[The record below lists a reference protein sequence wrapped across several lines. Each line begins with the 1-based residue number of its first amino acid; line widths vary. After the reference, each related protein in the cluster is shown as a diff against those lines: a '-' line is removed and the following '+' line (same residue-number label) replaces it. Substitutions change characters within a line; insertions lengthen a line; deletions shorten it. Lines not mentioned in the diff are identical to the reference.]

1 MRSALQRENL
11 ALQAAHLLSRLPLP
25 VAPRRATFIIGCA
38 RSGTSVLKRVLG
50 RHPEI
55 AALPSEANDLWHPGL
70 YPWQPEV
77 HTVPPLWLDPWSFTR
92 ASVEGWPG
100 DHGTR
105 IARVFGLY
113 QRLMGRPVLLNKSSM
128 INFMLPEVERLF
140 PGARFIHIIR
150 DGRAVALSYAHKEHR
165 KMRDRAAAYA
175 GRGLEMDF
183 DALCRRMA
191 TMWAETL
198 GEIDTARA
206 ALGWDAQGCYFE
218 CRYED
223 FCDQPNETG
232 RAIAGFLG
240 VDPNKVRLGE
250 AIADKNHK
258 FREQLAPS
266 MLADLSRIIAPA
278 LTARSYP
285 VRPD

>member
-11 ALQAAHLLSRLPLP
+11 ALRAAHLLSRLPLP
-25 VAPRRATFIIGCA
+25 IAPRRAAFIIGCA

-70 YPWQPEV
+70 YPWRPDV
-77 HTVPPLWLDPWSFTR
+77 HPVPPLWLDPRSFTR
-92 ASVEGWPG
+92 ASLEGWPG

-128 INFMLPEVERLF
+128 INFMLPEIERLF
-140 PGARFIHIIR
+140 PGARFIHIVR

-165 KMRDRAAAYA
+165 KMRVRAAAYA
-175 GRGLEMDF
+175 QRGLEMDF

-191 TMWAETL
+191 TLWVETL

-206 ALGWDAQGCYFE
+206 ALGWDAQGRYFE

-223 FCDQPNETG
+223 FCCQPRGIAREISRFLVIDPG
-232 RAIAGFLG
+232 R
-240 VDPNKVRLGE
+240 VRLGE
-250 AIADKNHK
+250 AISDKNHK
-258 FREQLAPS
+258 FRDELSPRTL
-266 MLADLSRIIAPA
+266 MDLGRICGNV
-278 LTARSYP
+278 L
-285 VRPD
+285 VRRGYSQDTV